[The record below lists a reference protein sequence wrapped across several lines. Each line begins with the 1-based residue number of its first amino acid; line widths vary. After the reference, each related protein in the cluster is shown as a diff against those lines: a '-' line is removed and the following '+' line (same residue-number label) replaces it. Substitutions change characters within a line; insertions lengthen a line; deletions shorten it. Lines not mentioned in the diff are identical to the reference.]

1 VVSARQGGPGSQDAQ
16 EYSLAEQ
23 QDEVGGRLSS
33 NGEGQVEGQ
42 RGEHHR
48 GAAARQRNLIAA
60 AAAAAA
66 ARRIE
71 IVFHLFHDY

>member
-1 VVSARQGGPGSQDAQ
+1 MVADVAPARIATAYPSQTNWWSARQEGPGSQDAQ

-48 GAAARQRNLIAA
+48 GAAARQR
-60 AAAAAA
+60 
-66 ARRIE
+66 
-71 IVFHLFHDY
+71 H